1 MTMPDER
8 TRALTETRAFL
19 EQLQSREAIPNVPDD
34 VRDIA
39 RWLLRHYPTAGNL
52 HSAHL
57 GMPHLYAPVLGS
69 KQPDELAQRPEQSGF
84 FWQDDATGEDRSEAD
99 VRRTLTWLTD
109 PAHSTIADELESK
122 LPVDVSLRRGRP
134 VSCDDAPP
142 AAGEQASIAVELRRP
157 RSEWYEYMS
166 DDRDRDTERATTG
179 TAAAARAFERLLSFA
194 ERSGTNQT
202 GVVSKFIASVVGWT
216 HFDLYDLR
224 RLDSPIADD
233 ILLCIDGI
241 RWGRCAIPDLLPD
254 GPQRALRVSQSIGFG
269 PRDLPSKG

>member
-19 EQLQSREAIPNVPDD
+19 EQLQSREAIPDVPDD

-57 GMPHLYAPVLGS
+57 SMPHLYAPVLGS
-69 KQPDELAQRPEQSGF
+69 KQPDELAQRPKQGGF
-84 FWQDDATGEDRSEAD
+84 FWPDDATGEDRLEAD

-109 PAHSTIADELESK
+109 PAHSAIADELESK
-122 LPVDVSLRRGRP
+122 MPVDAALRRVRP
-134 VSCDDAPP
+134 GSCGDALPT
-142 AAGEQASIAVELRRP
+142 AGAQASSAVELRRP

-166 DDRDRDTERATTG
+166 EERGRDTERATTG

-202 GVVSKFIASVVGWT
+202 RVVATFIASAVGWT

-224 RLDSPIADD
+224 RLDTPIGDD

-241 RWGRCAIPDLLPD
+241 RWGRCAIPDLVAD
-254 GPQRALRVSQSIGFG
+254 GRQRALRVSQSLGFG